1 MRAMCERSLA
11 LALLEGG
18 SFFLGLFGFGQTLL
32 KLVNTTCSIH
42 EHLLTGVERMRRT
55 ADTEDHQW
63 ILVAV
68 FPLNRLSGARA
79 GLAQEAES

>member
-1 MRAMCERSLA
+1 MRAIYKSSLA

-18 SFFLGLFGFGQTLL
+18 SFFLSLFGFGQALL

-42 EHLLTGVERMRRT
+42 EHLLSSVERMGRT
-55 ADTEDHQW
+55 ADTEDHQR

-68 FPLNRLSGARA
+68 FPLHSLSGARA